1 MLTFVKTFILLH
13 ILPAHVDERGFV
25 PWCNPLTPE

>member
-1 MLTFVKTFILLH
+1 MLTFVKTFILQ